1 MSKEIHLGKKEEKKP
16 KSKKELK
23 IKQVDEPD
31 KEELKKIENEFK
43 LVDLDKISLDLD
55 DKESAGER
63 SQPNGEEVVFMSTEA
78 SEIKFEN
85 PENPLD
91 FNPIDE
97 LKRVDELQK
106 RTKQPIITSTERF
119 VILARRRPL
128 LKPKEEKELA
138 RKIKENGDP
147 KAHKELFESNLRLVI
162 FIAKK
167 YLNRG
172 LERDDL
178 IQEGSI
184 GLLRAI
190 EKFDYKRGFKF
201 STYSVW
207 WIRQVIDKAIGDQSR
222 TIRIPYHKN
231 GLARVISRDESS
243 YYLGEGN
250 PTSDKQFAKQTKS
263 SLDAVRDVRFAS
275 RKIKSLDAQSNEDD
289 PPLSDSISDRRNM
302 PLASSLSGNE
312 MIDSI
317 RAIILREYSRDIDLK
332 NMMLDY
338 CLMGKT
344 YEDLANTYGCS
355 RSKAKS
361 IIEKNIKILRRTD
374 DIKAIFEK
382 RN

>member
-231 GLARVISRDESS
+231 GLARVIS
-243 YYLGEGN
+243 
-250 PTSDKQFAKQTKS
+250 
-263 SLDAVRDVRFAS
+263 
-275 RKIKSLDAQSNEDD
+275 
-289 PPLSDSISDRRNM
+289 
-302 PLASSLSGNE
+302 
-312 MIDSI
+312 
-317 RAIILREYSRDIDLK
+317 
-332 NMMLDY
+332 
-338 CLMGKT
+338 
-344 YEDLANTYGCS
+344 
-355 RSKAKS
+355 
-361 IIEKNIKILRRTD
+361 
-374 DIKAIFEK
+374 
-382 RN
+382 